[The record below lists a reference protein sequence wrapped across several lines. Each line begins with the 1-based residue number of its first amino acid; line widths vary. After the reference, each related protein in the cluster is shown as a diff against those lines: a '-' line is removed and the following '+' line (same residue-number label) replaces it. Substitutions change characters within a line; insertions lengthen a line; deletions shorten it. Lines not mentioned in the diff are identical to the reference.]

1 MARSES
7 KPMPQFKSLEEL
19 VKFFETHD
27 MGEYWDRMPEA
38 HFDIIIKKRTHV
50 FTLDEDVAERLTA
63 IAKAKHIPSESLIN
77 AWLREKLSAQG

>member
-7 KPMPQFKSLEEL
+7 KPMPKFKSLEEL

-38 HFDIIIKKRTHV
+38 HFDITIKKRTHV

>member
-50 FTLDEDVAERLTA
+50 FALDEGVAERLTA

-77 AWLREKLSAQG
+77 AWLREKLSPQG